1 LYVDDL
7 LADVDKQEAE
17 NLRTKLVEWFGM
29 VLFEESSIL
38 SYLGMKIDVM
48 DEGTTIDMIFY
59 TKQLLEGVNM
69 PERQSS
75 GTKSTIIAQE
85 DSEKLSEQEHMIFHL
100 RVEKLLFLDK
110 RARPDILTFASSV
123 YMYRGLLSKA
133 TVN

>member
-38 SYLGMKIDVM
+38 SYLGMQIDVM
-48 DEGTTIDMIFY
+48 DEGTTIDMMFY

-75 GTKSTIIAQE
+75 GTKSTIMAQE

-100 RVEKLLFLDK
+100 REKLLFLDK
-110 RARPDILTFASSV
+110 RARPDILTGVIFLCTCT
-123 YMYRGLLSKA
+123 RGY
-133 TVN
+133 